1 MPWRVATFL
10 FRNHPPLTHLVRIL
24 RHDDDG
30 AGIQVSFLLSVLRPA
45 LNRRFIQLGSHFPV
59 DAFSNLRHNTIAKSS
74 SKQVTWIVTIKFFWT
89 VKQKDYNSQ
98 SYLAQSSYCTQL
110 LIHEVY
116 PSDLRKIATQS
127 ALILHF
133 AVGKKASS
141 YICNMYRFMSV
152 WMSELAYLFW
162 KLSFSMDN
170 ENKIINTKGKATRT
184 VATMLNLS
192 WWNPK

>member
-1 MPWRVATFL
+1 M
-10 FRNHPPLTHLVRIL
+10 
-24 RHDDDG
+24 
-30 AGIQVSFLLSVLRPA
+30 
-45 LNRRFIQLGSHFPV
+45 
-59 DAFSNLRHNTIAKSS
+59 
-74 SKQVTWIVTIKFFWT
+74 
-89 VKQKDYNSQ
+89 KQKDYNSQ

-152 WMSELAYLFW
+152 GMSELAYLFW

-184 VATMLNLS
+184 AATTLNLS
-192 WWNPK
+192 